1 MKRFTEIL
9 REEEEKLL
17 AEKTSWGRNDLK
29 LLLEKA
35 KNNALI
41 RYLLEEKD

>member
-9 REEEEKLL
+9 KEEEEKML
-17 AEKTSWGRNDLK
+17 AEKTSWGRNELK
-29 LLLEKA
+29 LALEKA

-41 RYLLEEKD
+41 RYFEEKE